1 MRIRLATFRKKG
13 HDRCRYVSPPRSF
26 HGASCDVLVV
36 QPRPPASRIVRMA
49 VPLDVEAALP
59 TEWHES
65 PVALDPLEPV
75 PRD

>member
-1 MRIRLATFRKKG
+1 MAPAAT
-13 HDRCRYVSPPRSF
+13 CS
-26 HGASCDVLVV
+26 SCS
-36 QPRPPASRIVRMA
+36 RPPASRIVRMA
-49 VPLDVEAALP
+49 VPLDVEVALP